1 MYCSVQVNEM
11 KFMDLLYK
19 KYANPFSLLDG
30 YIQTGRFRE
39 FVVFFTKQKR
49 EDDRWEFFLHKVYD
63 MTFKDF
69 KEQIKVNSETQNMT
83 AKTIETTIND
93 SLNILG
99 NFTPTE

>member
-1 MYCSVQVNEM
+1 M

-49 EDDRWEFFLHKVYD
+49 EDDRWEFFLHKVWHQSYD
-63 MTFKDF
+63 EFCNEQQLTQELRTMSESTMEATV
-69 KEQIKVNSETQNMT
+69 KESM
-83 AKTIETTIND
+83 A
-93 SLNILG
+93 ILG
-99 NFTPTE
+99 NFNPYVEEGE

>member
-1 MYCSVQVNEM
+1 
-11 KFMDLLYK
+11 MDLLYQR
-19 KYANPFSLLDG
+19 YASPFSFMDG
-30 YIQTGRFRE
+30 MIQTGRFSE
-39 FVVFFTKQKR
+39 FVDEFIKTHNKEK
-49 EDDRWEFFLHKVYD
+49 EDKLDWEFFLHKVYD

-99 NFTPTE
+99 NFTPTKEGGEV